1 MENNDMQS
9 LFNQVSQI
17 LQNGNVPDELKNIVN
32 NMNNSSDSKTN
43 SSTNSNQNSNN
54 FGTKHSNSGSNQNP
68 ESTDNSNSNN
78 FNFSDIDI
86 NTILKMK
93 QVMDAMNS
101 NKDDP
106 RANLLLSLKPYL
118 KKSRQD
124 KVEQYI
130 KLFGMGKA
138 FEAFNSLGGDVK
150 HELWLFILSAF

>member
-150 HELWLFILSAF
+150 HEL